1 MALHRYVCVLILT
14 GFLVLPLYAQ
24 QEYLFDSITVE
35 DGLSQSSI
43 THIIQ
48 DRQGFLWFGTIDG
61 LNRYDGY
68 EFTIYKHDPDNPNSL
83 PGNVILSIYEAPSEP
98 GVLWVGIEGRGV
110 TRFDYATFKAD
121 WTLRDEAI
129 GRELVAHGRAGVP
142 MVLVYPADPSAAP
155 NLLPELLT
163 VDGTIRA
170 LRSAAGD
177 N

>member
-24 QEYLFDSITVE
+24 QEYLFDSISVE
-35 DGLSQSSI
+35 EGLSQSSI
-43 THIIQ
+43 TRIIQ

-110 TRFDYATFKAD
+110 TRFDYLKGTFTRYQHD
-121 WTLRDEAI
+121 LDN
-129 GRELVAHGRAGVP
+129 
-142 MVLVYPADPSAAP
+142 S
-155 NLLPELLT
+155 NS
-163 VDGTIRA
+163 
-170 LRSAAGD
+170 LRSNQVFAVHEDREGMLWIGTSEGLQQLD
-177 N
+177 RTTHRHSQIP